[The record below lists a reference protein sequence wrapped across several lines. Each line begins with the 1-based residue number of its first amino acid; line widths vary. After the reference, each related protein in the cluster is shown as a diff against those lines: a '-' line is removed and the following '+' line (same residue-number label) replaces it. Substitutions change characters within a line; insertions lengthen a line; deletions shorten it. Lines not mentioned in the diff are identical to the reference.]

1 MKYLAEFAAG
11 TIGTVF
17 YKFAMMIEDVL
28 LFLGLDG
35 SWSLIIAEMCF
46 GIVVLGEIIFAVH
59 YYRKKRY
66 YIGTLFLIIAFYI
79 IFGVISFGY
88 FSMNK

>member
-1 MKYLAEFAAG
+1 MKFLAEFAAG

-17 YKFAMMIEDVL
+17 YMFAMTIEDVL

-46 GIVVLGEIIFAVH
+46 GVLVLGGFIFAVH
-59 YYRKKRY
+59 FYRKKQY
-66 YIGTLFLIIAFYI
+66 YLGTLFLIIALYI
-79 IFGVISFGY
+79 IFGVVSFGY

>member
-1 MKYLAEFAAG
+1 MRYLAEFAAG
-11 TIGTVF
+11 TVGALF
-17 YKFAMMIEDVL
+17 YGFVGIIEESL

-35 SWSLIIAEMCF
+35 SWCLIIAAICF
-46 GIVVLGEIIFAVH
+46 GIVVLGGIIFGVH

-66 YIGTLFLIIAFYI
+66 YLGTLFLIIAVYI
-79 IFGVISFGY
+79 VFGVVSFGY